1 MELTRLLSQVRYE
14 VIQGTVHTPAEGV
27 TNDTRD
33 LKRGDIYV
41 CIAGYGTDG
50 HAFVPEAV
58 EKGASVIVA
67 EKEITCPP
75 GVTVIRVSD
84 TRWPLAAMSAPG
96 RG

>member
-41 CIAGYGTDG
+41 CIVGYGADG
-50 HAFVPEAV
+50 HGLVPEAG
-58 EKGASVIVA
+58 EEGGA
-67 EKEITCPP
+67 
-75 GVTVIRVSD
+75 
-84 TRWPLAAMSAPG
+84 
-96 RG
+96 RGS

>member
-33 LKRGDIYV
+33 LKRGDVYV

-50 HAFVPEAV
+50 HGFVPEAV
-58 EKGASVIVA
+58 EKGASVMWLRRRSPA
-67 EKEITCPP
+67 PP
-75 GVTVIRVSD
+75 
-84 TRWPLAAMSAPG
+84 A
-96 RG
+96 